1 MLAVEWAGLAQAG
14 AAVQHTLRVRQ
25 LRPVVLVFPEEP
37 FQAAFGYQP
46 RNNLK
51 PTRLLGLAARFL
63 LPSELL
69 SDVFRLRIR

>member
-1 MLAVEWAGLAQAG
+1 M
-14 AAVQHTLRVRQ
+14 
-25 LRPVVLVFPEEP
+25 RPVVLVFQEEP

-51 PTRLLGLAARFL
+51 PTRPLGLAARFL

-69 SDVFRLRIR
+69 SDVFRLRIG